1 MTEAQREVWVRENA
15 NQRPMKVALTPRGAA
30 SSAREAQVYGLK
42 VVRYVPESEA
52 AGPAWVDC
60 SVRMPAPYDVV
71 QFLTHGGDVCV
82 GPRRPPFGHGDD
94 AWWEDMTDVDA
105 ACECSRYDD
114 EQVTHWAPLLKPPSK
129 PEGPNRG

>member
-1 MTEAQREVWVRENA
+1 MSEAKREVWVLESD
-15 NQRPMKVALTPRGAA
+15 GAA
-30 SSAREAQVYGLK
+30 TRCNLSKGVLAATRFIHGGDL
-42 VVRYVPESEA
+42 VRYVPESEA

-129 PEGPNRG
+129 PDGTNHG